1 MSEIKIDAEA
11 VQNAA
16 RLARI
21 AICEQEAIE
30 LAKELDEVRVWIDQ
44 LQQVDVEAIAPLIH
58 PNHQQTPTRA
68 DIAETPINREQAL
81 ANSPQTADGHF
92 VVPRV
97 VG

>member
-1 MSEIKIDAEA
+1 MSEIKIDAQA

-44 LQQVDVEAIAPLIH
+44 LQQV
-58 PNHQQTPTRA
+58 
-68 DIAETPINREQAL
+68 
-81 ANSPQTADGHF
+81 
-92 VVPRV
+92 
-97 VG
+97 